1 MSLED
6 PFLIV
11 QKYVYF
17 ALAKWKHCIRTW
29 YVKACWL
36 IATNWFF
43 LSLYSEVFDAL
54 VKLKNNYNT
63 WVNFNENSAATN
75 EVTKDEYNAFLS
87 ELKNGIKSLKWDLDE
102 LEESLG
108 MLDLFEV
115 WLSLTILILQRTL
128 ISNQIWTT
136 MKFKNDEPL

>member
-1 MSLED
+1 M
-6 PFLIV
+6 
-11 QKYVYF
+11 
-17 ALAKWKHCIRTW
+17 
-29 YVKACWL
+29 
-36 IATNWFF
+36 
-43 LSLYSEVFDAL
+43 
-54 VKLKNNYNT
+54 KLKNNYNT

-115 WLSLTILILQRTL
+115 
-128 ISNQIWTT
+128 
-136 MKFKNDEPL
+136 